1 MFELHLLKLI
11 QMKYVVDNGKL
22 SWCKLLSLLI
32 LIHYLVKR
40 VDDQDHGVV
49 GHRKLSV
56 RVREHRSVVDQKTK
70 DEAHQQPRRHGLQ
83 EDVHWSRSGGVTAD
97 DPR

>member
-1 MFELHLLKLI
+1 MTHFH
-11 QMKYVVDNGKL
+11 GA
-22 SWCKLLSLLI
+22 CLI
-32 LIHYLVKR
+32 LRRYCFHYLVKR